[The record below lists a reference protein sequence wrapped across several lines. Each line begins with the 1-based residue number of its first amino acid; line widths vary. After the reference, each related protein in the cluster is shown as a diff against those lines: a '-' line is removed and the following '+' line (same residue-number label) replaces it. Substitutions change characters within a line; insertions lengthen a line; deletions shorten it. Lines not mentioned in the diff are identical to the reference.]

1 MPVLLVTLRHQDDTA
16 WDYAALEQIE
26 LSKVTL
32 AVAVKGLKTVMLS
45 NDHGPIDASK
55 PFLAYGSAPLA
66 GSALVIGSKEVFQK
80 APASV
85 TVNATFM
92 TAPVAHP
99 GTAVRR

>member
-32 AVAVKGLKTVMLS
+32 AVAVEGLKTVMLS

-55 PFLAYGSAPLA
+55 PFLAYGSAP
-66 GSALVIGSKEVFQK
+66 
-80 APASV
+80 
-85 TVNATFM
+85 TRR
-92 TAPVAHP
+92 TA
-99 GTAVRR
+99 RW